1 MGNSI
6 LSNRQA
12 QQPSVMQGQNN
23 QFNPQMIQQ
32 FNQFRRTFNG
42 NPQQAVMN
50 LLRQGMMTNAQF
62 QQLSQMANQFQNF
75 MK

>member
-6 LSNRQA
+6 LNNRQPNV
-12 QQPSVMQGQNN
+12 QQGQNN
-23 QFNPQMIQQ
+23 AFNPQMIQQ
-32 FNQFRRTFNG
+32 FNQFRKTFNG

-50 LLRQGMMTNAQF
+50 LMRQGMMSNAQF
-62 QQLSQMANQFQNF
+62 QQLAQIANQFQNF

>member
-6 LSNRQA
+6 LSRQTNV
-12 QQPSVMQGQNN
+12 PQGLANSM
-23 QFNPQMIQQ
+23 NPQMMQQ

-50 LLRQGMMTNAQF
+50 MLQQGVMTSQQF
-62 QQLSQMANQFQNF
+62 QQLSEMANQFRGL

>member
-6 LSNRQA
+6 LNNRQPNV
-12 QQPSVMQGQNN
+12 QQGQNN
-23 QFNPQMIQQ
+23 AFNPQMIQQ

-50 LLRQGMMTNAQF
+50 MLRQGIMTNAQF
-62 QQLSQMANQFQNF
+62 QQLAQMANQFQNF

>member
-6 LSNRQA
+6 LNNRQSNV
-12 QQPSVMQGQNN
+12 PQGQNN
-23 QFNPQMIQQ
+23 AFNPQMIQQ
-32 FNQFRRTFNG
+32 FNQFRKTFNG

-50 LLRQGMMTNAQF
+50 LMRQGMMTNAQF
-62 QQLSQMANQFQNF
+62 QQLAQMANQFQNF

>member
-6 LSNRQA
+6 LSNRQ
-12 QQPSVMQGQNN
+12 PSVPQGQNN
-23 QFNPQMIQQ
+23 AFNPQMIQQ

-62 QQLSQMANQFQNF
+62 QQLAQMANQFQNF

>member
-6 LSNRQA
+6 LNNRQPNV
-12 QQPSVMQGQNN
+12 QQGQNN
-23 QFNPQMIQQ
+23 AFNHQMIQQ

-50 LLRQGMMTNAQF
+50 MLRQGIMTNAQF
-62 QQLSQMANQFQNF
+62 QQLAQMANQFQNF

>member
-6 LSNRQA
+6 LSNRQ
-12 QQPSVMQGQNN
+12 PNVPQGQNN
-23 QFNPQMIQQ
+23 VFNPQMIQQ
-32 FNQFRRTFNG
+32 FNQFRKSFNG

-50 LLRQGMMTNAQF
+50 LMRQGIMTNAQF
-62 QQLSQMANQFQNF
+62 QQLAQMANQFQNF

>member
-6 LSNRQA
+6 LNNRQSNV
-12 QQPSVMQGQNN
+12 PQGQNN
-23 QFNPQMIQQ
+23 AFNPQMIQQ
-32 FNQFRRTFNG
+32 FNQFRKSFNG

-50 LLRQGMMTNAQF
+50 LMRQGMMTNTQF
-62 QQLSQMANQFQNF
+62 QQLAQMANQFQNF

>member
-6 LSNRQA
+6 LSNRQ
-12 QQPSVMQGQNN
+12 PNVPQGQNSA
-23 QFNPQMIQQ
+23 FNPQMIQQ
-32 FNQFRRTFNG
+32 FNQFRKSFNG

-50 LLRQGMMTNAQF
+50 LMRQGMMSNAQF
-62 QQLSQMANQFQNF
+62 QQLAQMANQFQNF

>member
-6 LSNRQA
+6 LSNRQSNV
-12 QQPSVMQGQNN
+12 QQGQNSA
-23 QFNPQMIQQ
+23 FNPQMIQQ
-32 FNQFRRTFNG
+32 FNQFRKTFNG

-50 LLRQGMMTNAQF
+50 LMRQGMMSNAQF
-62 QQLSQMANQFQNF
+62 QQLAQMANQFQNF

>member
-6 LSNRQA
+6 LSNRQPNV
-12 QQPSVMQGQNN
+12 QQGQNN
-23 QFNPQMIQQ
+23 AFNPQMIQQ
-32 FNQFRRTFNG
+32 FNQFRKTFNG

-50 LLRQGMMTNAQF
+50 LMRQGMMTNAQF
-62 QQLSQMANQFQNF
+62 QQLAQMANQFQNF

>member
-6 LSNRQA
+6 LSNRQHNV
-12 QQPSVMQGQNN
+12 PQGQNN
-23 QFNPQMIQQ
+23 AFNPQMIQQ
-32 FNQFRRTFNG
+32 FNQFRKTFNG

-50 LLRQGMMTNAQF
+50 LMRQGMMTNAQF
-62 QQLSQMANQFQNF
+62 QQLAQMANQFQNF

>member
-6 LSNRQA
+6 LSNRQ
-12 QQPSVMQGQNN
+12 PNVPQGQNN
-23 QFNPQMIQQ
+23 AFNPQMIQQ
-32 FNQFRRTFNG
+32 FNQFRKAFNG

-50 LLRQGMMTNAQF
+50 LMRQGMMSNAQF
-62 QQLSQMANQFQNF
+62 QQLAQMANQFQNF

>member
-6 LSNRQA
+6 LSNRQPNV
-12 QQPSVMQGQNN
+12 QQGQNN
-23 QFNPQMIQQ
+23 AFNSQMIQQ

-50 LLRQGMMTNAQF
+50 MLRQGMMTNAQF
-62 QQLSQMANQFQNF
+62 QQLAQMANQFQNF

>member
-6 LSNRQA
+6 LSNRQ
-12 QQPSVMQGQNN
+12 PNVPQGQNSA
-23 QFNPQMIQQ
+23 FNPQMIQQ

-62 QQLSQMANQFQNF
+62 QQLSQMASQFQNF

>member
-6 LSNRQA
+6 LSNRQ
-12 QQPSVMQGQNN
+12 PNVPQGQNN
-23 QFNPQMIQQ
+23 AFNPQMIQQ
-32 FNQFRRTFNG
+32 FNQVRRTFNG

-50 LLRQGMMTNAQF
+50 MLRQGMMTNAQF
-62 QQLSQMANQFQNF
+62 QQLAQMANQFQNF

>member
-6 LSNRQA
+6 LSNRQ
-12 QQPSVMQGQNN
+12 PNVPQGQNSA
-23 QFNPQMIQQ
+23 FNPQMIQQ
-32 FNQFRRTFNG
+32 FNQFRKTFNG

-50 LLRQGMMTNAQF
+50 LMRQGMMTNTQF
-62 QQLSQMANQFQNF
+62 QQLAQMANQFQNF

>member
-6 LSNRQA
+6 LNNRQ
-12 QQPSVMQGQNN
+12 PNVPQGQNN
-23 QFNPQMIQQ
+23 AFNPQMIQQ
-32 FNQFRRTFNG
+32 FNQFRKTFNG

-50 LLRQGMMTNAQF
+50 LMRQGMMSNAQF
-62 QQLSQMANQFQNF
+62 QQLAQMANQFQNF

>member
-6 LSNRQA
+6 LSNRQPNV
-12 QQPSVMQGQNN
+12 QQGQNN
-23 QFNPQMIQQ
+23 AFNPQMIQQ

-50 LLRQGMMTNAQF
+50 MLRQGMMTNAQF
-62 QQLSQMANQFQNF
+62 QQLAQMASQFQNF

>member
-6 LSNRQA
+6 LSNRQPNV
-12 QQPSVMQGQNN
+12 QQGQNN
-23 QFNPQMIQQ
+23 AFNPQMIQQ
-32 FNQFRRTFNG
+32 FNQFRKAFNG

-50 LLRQGMMTNAQF
+50 LMRQGMMSNAQF
-62 QQLSQMANQFQNF
+62 QQLAQMANQFQNF

>member
-6 LSNRQA
+6 LSNRQ
-12 QQPSVMQGQNN
+12 PNVPQGQNSA
-23 QFNPQMIQQ
+23 FNPQMIQQ
-32 FNQFRRTFNG
+32 FNQFRKAFNG

-50 LLRQGMMTNAQF
+50 LMRQGMMTNAQF
-62 QQLSQMANQFQNF
+62 QQLAQMANQFQNF

>member
-6 LSNRQA
+6 LSNRQPNV
-12 QQPSVMQGQNN
+12 QQGQNN
-23 QFNPQMIQQ
+23 AFKPQRIQQ

-50 LLRQGMMTNAQF
+50 MLRQGMMTNAQF
-62 QQLSQMANQFQNF
+62 QQVAQMTNQFQNF

>member
-6 LSNRQA
+6 LNNRQSNV
-12 QQPSVMQGQNN
+12 QQGQNN
-23 QFNPQMIQQ
+23 AFNPQMIQQ
-32 FNQFRRTFNG
+32 FNQFRKSFNG

-50 LLRQGMMTNAQF
+50 LMRQGMMTNAQF
-62 QQLSQMANQFQNF
+62 QQLAQMANQFQNF

>member
-6 LSNRQA
+6 LNNRQ
-12 QQPSVMQGQNN
+12 PNVPQGQNN
-23 QFNPQMIQQ
+23 VFNPQMIQQ

-50 LLRQGMMTNAQF
+50 MLRQGMMTNAQF
-62 QQLSQMANQFQNF
+62 QQLAQMANQFQNF

>member
-6 LSNRQA
+6 LSNRQPNI
-12 QQPSVMQGQNN
+12 QQGQSNV
-23 QFNPQMIQQ
+23 FNPQIIQQ
-32 FNQFRRTFNG
+32 FNQFRKTFNG

-50 LLRQGMMTNAQF
+50 LMRQGMMSNAQF
-62 QQLSQMANQFQNF
+62 QQLAQMANQFQNF

>member
-6 LSNRQA
+6 LSNRQM
-12 QQPSVMQGQNN
+12 QQPNAMQGQNSP
-23 QFNPQMIQQ
+23 FNPQTIQQ

>member
-6 LSNRQA
+6 LNSRQPNV
-12 QQPSVMQGQNN
+12 QQGQNN
-23 QFNPQMIQQ
+23 AFNPQMIQQ

-50 LLRQGMMTNAQF
+50 MLRQGMMSNAQF
-62 QQLSQMANQFQNF
+62 QQLAQMANQFQNF